1 MYEQFFGLEDEPF
14 RLTPDPRYLFLSPKH
29 AEALAHLRLGLSES
43 SGFVCITG
51 DVGTGKTTLLRVFLA
66 ELGTNVTAAYTV
78 LPPVS
83 AFELLC
89 RICREFGL
97 PTSSQTQGELVDE
110 LHAYL
115 LAQHQA
121 GRVTVVILDEAQA
134 LSIEL
139 LEQIRLL
146 LNLETATQKLLRI
159 ILVGQPQLRKLL
171 LDPDLAQLN
180 QRITLRWHLGPLSYR
195 ETAGYVDH
203 RVAVASGNRAPR
215 LFTTPALRLLHSVS
229 GGVPRLINMVAHRA
243 LLAAFVAREPRVSRR
258 FVARAYHEIQAVPL
272 PGTLSPARK
281 AAWAA
286 AGLSIGVAL
295 VAFAGPPLD
304 RFLNPPAPVAP
315 PQLEQSQRSDA
326 PPPGALARVPAA
338 PAEAPPRSDPPTPAR
353 VPPALP
359 AVAHAPPVSQE
370 ELARRLTAL
379 DATASTHTA
388 IDAVLAAWGQRPL
401 AADELHLPLNME
413 AIAWRRGLQ
422 SLSLTGNR
430 SMLRLLDLPAMTVLR
445 LPGNNGLRYAALT
458 GMDGTRAVLT
468 IDGTAMAVGPDLFEH
483 YWSGTA
489 YVLWRDFEGL
499 GPSLHAGG
507 RGPAVVH
514 LQELLRRIGLLTTEP
529 SGVFDAATAHG
540 VASFQRVH
548 LLDEDGVAGPFT
560 DILLYAAAGGYP
572 GPRLASQPQAGS

>member
-51 DVGTGKTTLLRVFLA
+51 DVGTGKTTLLRAFLA
-66 ELGTNVTAAYTV
+66 ELGGNVTAAYTV

-89 RICREFGL
+89 RICRAFGL
-97 PTSSQTQGELVDE
+97 PASGQTQGELVDE

-121 GRVTVVILDEAQA
+121 GQVSVVILDEAQA

-146 LNLETATQKLLRI
+146 LNLETETQKLLRI

-171 LDPDLAQLN
+171 LHPELAQLN
-180 QRITLRWHLGPLSYR
+180 QRITLRWHLGPLSHR

-203 RVAVASGNRAPR
+203 RVAVASGNRTAR
-215 LFTTPALRLLHSVS
+215 LFTGPALRLLHSVS

-243 LLAAFVAREPRVSRR
+243 LLATFVARETRVTRR

-272 PGTLSPARK
+272 PGTLSLGRK
-281 AAWAA
+281 VAWAV
-286 AGLSIGVAL
+286 AGLTIGIAL

-304 RFLNPPAPVAP
+304 RLLNPPPAVTM
-315 PQLEQSQRSDA
+315 QSEPRQWNGADE
-326 PPPGALARVPAA
+326 PGALARVATAPTETPPHVGPPPTSAKIPPAA
-338 PAEAPPRSDPPTPAR
+338 PATTWAATAS
-353 VPPALP
+353 V
-359 AVAHAPPVSQE
+359 E
-370 ELARRLTAL
+370 EVTRRLAAL
-379 DATASTHTA
+379 DADASANRAT
-388 IDAVLAAWGQRPL
+388 DAVLAAWGERPL
-401 AADELHLPLNME
+401 TPDELHVPVNLE

-422 SLSLTGNR
+422 VLSITGNR

-445 LPGNNGLRYAALT
+445 LPDSSGLRYAALT
-458 GMDGTRAVLT
+458 AMDGSRANLLL
-468 IDGTAMAVGPDLFEH
+468 DGIPTTVGTDLFEH
-483 YWSGTA
+483 YWSGTM

-499 GPSLHAGG
+499 GPTLRAGG
-507 RGPAVVH
+507 RGPAVVR
-514 LQELLRRIGLLTTEP
+514 LQQLLRRVGLFATEP
-529 SGVFDAATAHG
+529 TGVFDAATEQG
-540 VASFQRVH
+540 VVSFQRSH
-548 LLDEDGVAGPFT
+548 FLDPDRIAGPFT
-560 DILLYAAAGGYP
+560 DILLYAAAGGYVR
-572 GPRLASQPQAGS
+572 PRLTSDAQAGL